1 MTYRLFEPAGSG
13 PRIVV
18 IAGESSGDL
27 LGAQLIDAL
36 KLRYPQA
43 RFAGI
48 AGPKMQAAGATTVI
62 EMDALAVR
70 GYVEVLRH
78 LPRLLRIRSRLKA
91 AILAEKPDLVIGID
105 APDFNFNIEAAAK
118 AAGIPAVHYVGPS
131 VWAWRPERL
140 KKIGKAVSHV
150 LLLFP
155 FEQDIYRQA
164 GIPATYVGHPLADM
178 MPLVPKQDEV
188 REVLDV
194 PSGKTVFAMLPGS
207 RQSELEMHAT
217 LFVQTAQK
225 LYERFP
231 NSVFLV
237 PLITRETRLQFET
250 EMWKQGAQE
259 LPFRLLFG
267 HAHEAMQAADAILV
281 ASGTAALEA
290 MLAKRPTVVTY
301 RLSNTTYRM
310 VKKKLRLPYVSL
322 PNVLEGRFLV
332 PELLQH
338 DATVDNLV
346 QALSNSITDQ
356 RFAARLAA
364 RFADHHEALRC
375 GAAERAAEAVAG
387 VLGGRWR

>member
-1 MTYRLFEPAGSG
+1 MTYRLFEPGGSG
-13 PRIVV
+13 PRIVIV
-18 IAGESSGDL
+18 AGESSGDL

-36 KLRYPQA
+36 KLRYPNA

-48 AGPKMQAAGATTVI
+48 AGPRMLSAGASTVVD
-62 EMDALAVR
+62 MDTLAVR
-70 GYVEVLRH
+70 GYAEVIRH
-78 LPRLLRIRSRLKA
+78 LPRLLKLRSKLKA
-91 AILAEKPDLVIGID
+91 AILAEKPDMVIGID
-105 APDFNFNIEAAAK
+105 APDFNLNLEAAAK

-140 KKIGKAVSHV
+140 KKIGQAVSHV

-155 FEQDIYRQA
+155 FEEAIYREA

-178 MPLVPKQDEV
+178 MPRVPNQAEV
-188 REVLDV
+188 REVLGV
-194 PSGKTVFAMLPGS
+194 PDGKTVFAMLPGS
-207 RQSELEMHAT
+207 RQSELDMHAT

-225 LYERFP
+225 LYAQYP
-231 NSVFLV
+231 NAVFLV

-310 VKKKLRLPYVSL
+310 VKKKIRLPYVSL
-322 PNVLEGRFLV
+322 PNVLDGQFLV

-346 QALSNSITDQ
+346 QALSNFIGDKG
-356 RFAARLAA
+356 FVAELVA
-364 RFADHHEALRC
+364 RFSTHHDALRC
-375 GAAERAAEAVAG
+375 GAAARAAEAVAG
-387 VLGGRWR
+387 ILGQKWR